1 MLTQKGNGPRG
12 RNPLASGRAGI
23 LRRMTDAE
31 VQAVLQKCQGFT
43 RSGFLTADV
52 RCVTEAGA
60 DLDQV
65 EQ

>member
-1 MLTQKGNGPRG
+1 
-12 RNPLASGRAGI
+12 
-23 LRRMTDAE
+23 MTDAE